1 MYLRGL
7 LKFHRHLGIPYM
19 PRKPITHLQTG
30 THFDL
35 DSGKH
40 FPRSPPSAQTPWQF
54 GERFILRQLTFHAKV
69 SSVYFGCCT
78 AELLFHQTT
87 RGGGGGTINCFF
99 VFVCLSFNIWRWT
112 NRTNDDGN
120 DAKVCCKLMRL
131 QAASRIKL
139 FSKNEIMDKRP
150 SLYFYDHLYILK
162 IKLE

>member
-1 MYLRGL
+1 MSAWWKRAAHWPQPMYLRGL

-87 RGGGGGTINCFF
+87 RGGGKLLTVFF
-99 VFVCLSFNIWRWT
+99 FSTFGAEQMGLTMMEMTLKS
-112 NRTNDDGN
+112 
-120 DAKVCCKLMRL
+120 
-131 QAASRIKL
+131 AAS
-139 FSKNEIMDKRP
+139 
-150 SLYFYDHLYILK
+150 
-162 IKLE
+162 

>member
-19 PRKPITHLQTG
+19 PRKPITHLQMG

-87 RGGGGGTINCFF
+87 RGGGKLLTVFF
-99 VFVCLSFNIWRWT
+99 FFNIWRWT
-112 NRTNDDGN
+112 NGTNHDGN

-131 QAASRIKL
+131 QAGWHDRSQSNKTI
-139 FSKNEIMDKRP
+139 FKNEIMDKRP
-150 SLYFYDHLYILK
+150 LLYFYDHLYILK

>member
-1 MYLRGL
+1 MSAWWKRAAHWPQPMYLRGL

-87 RGGGGGTINCFF
+87 RGGGGETINWF
-99 VFVCLSFNIWRWT
+99 VFCCLFVCLLTFGAEQIGLTMMEMTLKS
-112 NRTNDDGN
+112 
-120 DAKVCCKLMRL
+120 
-131 QAASRIKL
+131 AAS
-139 FSKNEIMDKRP
+139 
-150 SLYFYDHLYILK
+150 
-162 IKLE
+162 

>member
-1 MYLRGL
+1 MSAWWKRAAHWPQPMYLRGL

-78 AELLFHQTT
+78 AELPFHQTT
-87 RGGGGGTINCFF
+87 RGGGKLLTASFF
-99 VFVCLSFNIWRWT
+99 FSTFGAEQMGLTMMEMTLKS
-112 NRTNDDGN
+112 
-120 DAKVCCKLMRL
+120 
-131 QAASRIKL
+131 AAS
-139 FSKNEIMDKRP
+139 
-150 SLYFYDHLYILK
+150 
-162 IKLE
+162 